1 MLYSIFILLC
11 CPFLGS
17 ALETQ
22 RDQKSFSLFSV
33 LKWQNS
39 ACQAVSDDSLQGV
52 CYTKQEC
59 DDLGGTED
67 GNCAAGFGTCCV
79 ISLSGTANS
88 PGGTVTQNCTF
99 IQNVDYPSAETNTR
113 NYEYMVTKC
122 SSDICQVRLDFLV
135 ANFAQPDQATGDCAL
150 AGSDRDTITLDAGG
164 DDPNHVVC
172 GELTG
177 QHAYLDVSPAN
188 TNAATITIATH
199 ANAASGGTKNW
210 RIKVSQIECDSA
222 YRAPQGCLQYFFEN
236 INTITS
242 FNYDGNIGRAGTE
255 GGVLANQDYRI
266 CIKQNPGMCSIEYTE
281 SMVGNGLVAFDLNAL
296 ASIGNTITSQHRVA
310 GGTSAANQGCAT
322 IIANA
327 GNADHGLPADGTN
340 YIQIPGAQF
349 AAFSGDTFCGGILSN
364 FVLDPAIAS
373 NMAGSLVPG
382 AVIATG
388 IPFEIRYVAYGPQAL
403 VMEMVNGAMVNQ
415 ANAGFSIQATQ
426 KPCGINPTG
435 GIQIVQ

>member
-39 ACQAVSDDSLQGV
+39 ACRAVSDDALQGV

-79 ISLSGTANS
+79 ITLSGTANS

-99 IQNVDYPSAETNTR
+99 IENVDYPSAETNTR
-113 NYEYMVTKC
+113 NYEYMITKC
-122 SSDICQVRLDFLV
+122 SSEICQVRLDFLV
-135 ANFAQPDQATGDCAL
+135 ANFAQPDQASGNCETGD
-150 AGSDRDTITLDAGG
+150 RDVITLNAGG
-164 DDPNHVVC
+164 DDPNRVIC

-177 QHAYLDVSPAN
+177 QHAYMDVSPAH
-188 TNAATITIATH
+188 T
-199 ANAASGGTKNW
+199 NAASGGTKNW
-210 RIKVSQIECDSA
+210 RIKVSQIECDSE

-236 INTITS
+236 VNTITS
-242 FNYDGNIGRAGTE
+242 LNWDGLATRSGTG

-281 SMVGNGLVAFDLNAL
+281 SVVANGLDAFDLGAVSATTAANA
-296 ASIGNTITSQHRVA
+296 ATAQHRVNTNSA
-310 GGTSAANQGCAT
+310 CANTIAASGLSAA
-322 IIANA
+322 
-327 GNADHGLPADGTN
+327 GTN
-340 YIQIPGAQF
+340 FIQIGGAVTSGE
-349 AAFSGDTFCGGILSN
+349 FSGDTFCGGILSS
-364 FVLDPAIAS
+364 FVKDRALAADTLGAA
-373 NMAGSLVPG
+373 VPS

-388 IPFEIRYVAYGPQAL
+388 TPFAIRYLAAGDQGL
-403 VMEMVNGAMVNQ
+403 D
-415 ANAGFSIQATQ
+415 AGFSLTATQ
-426 KPCGINPTG
+426 RPCG
-435 GIQIVQ
+435 

>member
-1 MLYSIFILLC
+1 MLYSIFILFC

-39 ACQAVSDDSLQGV
+39 ACQAVSDDALQGV

-79 ISLSGTANS
+79 ITLSGTANS

-113 NYEYMVTKC
+113 NYEYMITKC
-122 SSDICQVRLDFLV
+122 SSEICQVRLDFLV
-135 ANFAQPDQATGDCAL
+135 ANFAQPDQATGNCET
-150 AGSDRDTITLDAGG
+150 GDRDIITLNAGG
-164 DDPNHVVC
+164 DDPNRVIC

-177 QHAYLDVSPAN
+177 QHAYMDVSPAN

-199 ANAASGGTKNW
+199 TNAASGGTKNW
-210 RIKVSQIECDSA
+210 RIKVSQIECDSE

-236 INTITS
+236 VNTITS
-242 FNYDGNIGRAGTE
+242 FNYDGNVGRSGTE

-266 CIKQNPGMCSIEYTE
+266 CIKQNPGMCSVEYTE
-281 SMVGNGLVAFDLNAL
+281 SQVGNGLVAFDLNAL
-296 ASIGNTITSQHRVA
+296 PAAGNTITGHHRV
-310 GGTSAANQGCAT
+310 GDNSGCVTIAA
-322 IIANA
+322 
-327 GNADHGLPADGTN
+327 GLPTAGTN
-340 YIQIPGAQF
+340 YVQF
-349 AAFSGDTFCGGILSN
+349 SGVTIGSDMSGDTFCGMVLSN
-364 FVLDPAIAS
+364 FVLDPAIAADS
-373 NMAGSLVPG
+373 PGSLIPG

-388 IPFEIRYVAYGPQAL
+388 IPFQIRYVAFGDQAL
-403 VMEMVNGAMVNQ
+403 VAENAVMV

-426 KPCGINPTG
+426 KPCGSPPTG
-435 GIQIVQ
+435 AQRGGLDQP

>member
-17 ALETQ
+17 ALEVQ

-39 ACQAVSDDSLQGV
+39 ACQAVSDDALQGV

-79 ISLSGTANS
+79 ITLSGTANS

-135 ANFAQPDQATGDCAL
+135 ANFAQPDQATGNCAT
-150 AGSDRDTITLDAGG
+150 GDRDIITLNAGG
-164 DDPNHVVC
+164 DDPDRVVC

-199 ANAASGGTKNW
+199 TNAAAGGTKNW
-210 RIKVSQIECDSA
+210 RIKVSQIECDSE

-236 INTITS
+236 VNTITS

-281 SMVGNGLVAFDLNAL
+281 SIVGNGLVAFDLNAL
-296 ASIGNTITSQHRVA
+296 PAAGNTITAQHRV
-310 GGTSAANQGCAT
+310 GDNSGCAT
-322 IIANA
+322 IQNGNNA
-327 GNADHGLPADGTN
+327 APDGQPTAGTN
-340 YIQIPGAQF
+340 YIQINGADFNQY
-349 AAFSGDTFCGGILSN
+349 SGDTFCGGVLSN
-364 FVLDPAIAS
+364 FVLDPAIAQ
-373 NMAGSLVPG
+373 NMPGAVVPG

-388 IPFEIRYVAYGPQAL
+388 IPFDLRYVAFGDQAL
-403 VMEMVNGAMVNQ
+403 VNNA

-435 GIQIVQ
+435 GIQINQ

>member
-39 ACQAVSDDSLQGV
+39 ACQAVSDDALQGV

-113 NYEYMVTKC
+113 NYEYMITKC
-122 SSDICQVRLDFLV
+122 SSEICQVRLDFLV
-135 ANFAQPDQATGDCAL
+135 ANFAQPNQADGDCTM
-150 AGSDRDTITLDAGG
+150 GDRDIVTLDAGG
-164 DDPNHVVC
+164 DDPNRVLC

-199 ANAASGGTKNW
+199 TNAASGGTKNW
-210 RIKVSQIECDSA
+210 RIKVSQIECDSE

-236 INTITS
+236 VNTISS

-266 CIKQNPGMCSIEYTE
+266 CIRQNPGMCSIEYTE
-281 SMVGNGLVAFDLNAL
+281 SMVSNGLVAFDLSAVN
-296 ASIGNTITSQHRVA
+296 SIGNTITAQHRS
-310 GGTSAANQGCAT
+310 GANA
-322 IIANA
+322 ANA
-327 GNADHGLPADGTN
+327 GCAVIANGAPMAGTN
-340 YIQIPGAQF
+340 YVQF
-349 AAFSGDTFCGGILSN
+349 NGVHISNEVSGDTFCGGVLSN
-364 FVLDPAIAS
+364 FVLDPAIA
-373 NMAGSLVPG
+373 NNNAGSVRAG

-388 IPFEIRYVAYGPQAL
+388 VPFELRYVAFGAQAL
-403 VMEMVNGAMVNQ
+403 VAEMVNGAAVNQ

-435 GIQIVQ
+435 RQRTSMG

>member
-1 MLYSIFILLC
+1 MHYSIFILLC

-39 ACQAVSDDSLQGV
+39 ACQAVSDDALQGV

-79 ISLSGTANS
+79 ITLSGTANS

-122 SSDICQVRLDFLV
+122 SSEICQVRLDFLV
-135 ANFAQPDQATGDCAL
+135 ANFAQPDQATGNCQT
-150 AGSDRDTITLDAGG
+150 GDRDVVTLDAGG
-164 DDPNHVVC
+164 DDPNRVIC

-199 ANAASGGTKNW
+199 TNAASGGTKNW
-210 RIKVSQIECDSA
+210 RIKVSQIECDSE

-236 INTITS
+236 VNTITS
-242 FNYDGNIGRAGTE
+242 FNYDGNVGRAGTE

-266 CIKQNPGMCSIEYTE
+266 CIKQNPGMCSVEYTE
-281 SMVGNGLVAFDLNAL
+281 SQVGNGLVAFDLNAL
-296 ASIGNTITSQHRVA
+296 PHAGNTITGHTRVGDNA
-310 GGTSAANQGCAT
+310 GCAT
-322 IIANA
+322 I
-327 GNADHGLPADGTN
+327 GNAIAGVPAIGTN
-340 YIQIPGAQF
+340 YIQLFGANIGNDY
-349 AAFSGDTFCGGILSN
+349 SGDTFCGGVLSN
-364 FVLDPAIAS
+364 FIIDPAIAPDA
-373 NMAGSLVPG
+373 AGSAVPG

-388 IPFEIRYVAYGPQAL
+388 IPFELRYVAFGDQAL
-403 VMEMVNGAMVNQ
+403 P
-415 ANAGFSIQATQ
+415 ANTVHAGFSIQATQ
-426 KPCGINPTG
+426 KPCGTPPTG
-435 GIQIVQ
+435 AQRGSLD

>member
-39 ACQAVSDDSLQGV
+39 ACQAVSDDALQGV

-79 ISLSGTANS
+79 ITLSGTATS

-113 NYEYMVTKC
+113 SYEYMITKC
-122 SSDICQVRLDFLV
+122 SSEICQVRLDFLV
-135 ANFAQPDQATGDCAL
+135 ANLAQPDQATGDCAQENT
-150 AGSDRDTITLDAGG
+150 DRDSITLDAGG
-164 DDPNHVVC
+164 DDPTRVLC

-199 ANAASGGTKNW
+199 TNAASGGTKNW
-210 RIKVSQIECDSA
+210 RIKVSQIECDSE
-222 YRAPQGCLQYFFEN
+222 YRAPQGCMQYFFEN
-236 INTITS
+236 VNTITS
-242 FNYDGNIGRAGTE
+242 YNYDGNIGRAGTE
-255 GGVLANQDYRI
+255 GGVLAHQDYRI
-266 CIKQNPGMCSIEYTE
+266 CIKQNPGMCSIEYTQ
-281 SMVGNGLVAFDLNAL
+281 SMVSNGLVAFDLGAINSNA
-296 ASIGNTITSQHRVA
+296 NTITAQHGA
-310 GGTSAANQGCAT
+310 NNAENGACAIFAA
-322 IIANA
+322 
-327 GNADHGLPADGTN
+327 GLPTAATN
-340 YIQIPGAQF
+340 YVQFNGAHI
-349 AAFSGDTFCGGILSN
+349 SNEYHSDTFCGGVLSN
-364 FVLDPAIAS
+364 FALSPTAAPA
-373 NMAGSLVPG
+373 AGSTFPT

-388 IPFEIRYVAYGPQAL
+388 VPFEIRYVAYDDQAL
-403 VMEMVNGAMVNQ
+403 VEENGVMV

-435 GIQIVQ
+435 RQRTTMG

>member
-1 MLYSIFILLC
+1 MGKYVMLYSIFILFC

-39 ACQAVSDDSLQGV
+39 ACQAVSDDALQGV

-79 ISLSGTANS
+79 ITLSGTANS

-113 NYEYMVTKC
+113 NYEYMITKC
-122 SSDICQVRLDFLV
+122 SSEICQVRLDFLV
-135 ANFAQPDQATGDCAL
+135 ANFAQPDQATGNCQT
-150 AGSDRDTITLDAGG
+150 GDRDVVTLDAGG
-164 DDPNHVVC
+164 DDPNRVLC

-188 TNAATITIATH
+188 TNAATVTIATH
-199 ANAASGGTKNW
+199 TNAASGGTKNW

-236 INTITS
+236 VNTITS
-242 FNYDGNIGRAGTE
+242 YNYDGNIGRAGTE

-266 CIKQNPGMCSIEYTE
+266 CIKQNPGMCSIEYTQ
-281 SMVGNGLVAFDLNAL
+281 SMVSNGLVAFDLGAVNGAD
-296 ASIGNTITSQHRVA
+296 AAVKATSQHGVD
-310 GGTSAANQGCAT
+310 GTVGGCAAIGMT
-322 IIANA
+322 TA
-327 GNADHGLPADGTN
+327 GQPEAGTN
-340 YIQIPGAQF
+340 YVQF
-349 AAFSGDTFCGGILSN
+349 NGVHISNEYSSDTFCGGVLSN
-364 FVLDPAIAS
+364 FVLAA
-373 NMAGSLVPG
+373 AGIGAATPG

-388 IPFEIRYVAYGPQAL
+388 VPFEIRYVAFGDQDTD
-403 VMEMVNGAMVNQ
+403 
-415 ANAGFSIQATQ
+415 AGFSIQATQ

-435 GIQIVQ
+435 R

>member
-39 ACQAVSDDSLQGV
+39 ACQAVSDDALQGV

-79 ISLSGTANS
+79 ITLSGTANS

-113 NYEYMVTKC
+113 NYEYMITKC
-122 SSDICQVRLDFLV
+122 SSEICQVRLDFLV
-135 ANFAQPDQATGDCAL
+135 ANFAQPDQTTGNCETGD
-150 AGSDRDTITLDAGG
+150 RDVITLNAGG
-164 DDPNHVVC
+164 DDPNRVIC

-177 QHAYLDVSPAN
+177 QHTYMDVSPAN

-199 ANAASGGTKNW
+199 TNAASGGTKNW
-210 RIKVSQIECDSA
+210 RIKVSQIECDSE

-236 INTITS
+236 VNTITS
-242 FNYDGNIGRAGTE
+242 LNWDGLATRSGTG

-281 SMVGNGLVAFDLNAL
+281 SVVANGLDAFDLGAVSATTAANA
-296 ASIGNTITSQHRVA
+296 ATAQHRVNTNSA
-310 GGTSAANQGCAT
+310 CANTIAASGLSAA
-322 IIANA
+322 
-327 GNADHGLPADGTN
+327 GTN
-340 YIQIPGAQF
+340 FIQIGGAVTSGE
-349 AAFSGDTFCGGILSN
+349 FSGDTFCGGILSS
-364 FVLDPAIAS
+364 FVKDRALAADTLGAA
-373 NMAGSLVPG
+373 VPS

-388 IPFEIRYVAYGPQAL
+388 TPFAIRYLAAGDQGL
-403 VMEMVNGAMVNQ
+403 D
-415 ANAGFSIQATQ
+415 AGFSLTATQ
-426 KPCGINPTG
+426 RPCGINPTG
-435 GIQIVQ
+435 HNPIG

>member
-1 MLYSIFILLC
+1 MHYSIFILLC

-39 ACQAVSDDSLQGV
+39 ACQAVSDDALQGV

-79 ISLSGTANS
+79 ITLSGTANS

-122 SSDICQVRLDFLV
+122 SSEICQVRLDFLV
-135 ANFAQPDQATGDCAL
+135 ANFAQPNQADGDCA
-150 AGSDRDTITLDAGG
+150 AANTDRDSITLAPGG
-164 DDPNHVVC
+164 DDPTRVLC
-172 GELTG
+172 GDLTG
-177 QHAYLDVSPAN
+177 QHAYLDVNPGDS
-188 TNAATITIATH
+188 NAATITIATH
-199 ANAASGGTKNW
+199 TNAASGGTKNW
-210 RIKVSQIECDSA
+210 RIKVSQIECDSE

-236 INTITS
+236 VNTITS
-242 FNYDGNIGRAGTE
+242 YNYDGNDGRDGTE

-266 CIKQNPGMCSIEYTE
+266 CIRQNPGMCSIEYTQ
-281 SMVGNGLVAFDLNAL
+281 SMVSNGLAAFDLGAVN
-296 ASIGNTITSQHRVA
+296 SGGNTITAQHGVDGVVGACAMA
-310 GGTSAANQGCAT
+310 GASAAGT
-322 IIANA
+322 
-327 GNADHGLPADGTN
+327 PADGTN
-340 YIQIPGAQF
+340 YVQF
-349 AAFSGDTFCGGILSN
+349 NGVHISNEYSSDTFCGGVLSN
-364 FVLDPAIAS
+364 FVLAAATS
-373 NMAGSLVPG
+373 AGSAVSG

-388 IPFEIRYVAYGPQAL
+388 IPFEIRYVAFGPQATD
-403 VMEMVNGAMVNQ
+403 
-415 ANAGFSIQATQ
+415 AGFSIQATQ

-435 GIQIVQ
+435 RQRASMG

>member
-79 ISLSGTANS
+79 ITLSGTANS

-122 SSDICQVRLDFLV
+122 SSEICQVRLDFLV
-135 ANFAQPDQATGDCAL
+135 ANFAQPNQANGNCEEANT
-150 AGSDRDTITLDAGG
+150 DRDSITLDAGG
-164 DDPNHVVC
+164 DDPTRVLC

-188 TNAATITIATH
+188 NNAATITIATH
-199 ANAASGGTKNW
+199 TNAASGGTKNW
-210 RIKVSQIECDSA
+210 RIKVSQIECDSE
-222 YRAPQGCLQYFFEN
+222 YRAPQGCMQYFFEN
-236 INTITS
+236 VNTITS
-242 FNYDGNIGRAGTE
+242 FNYDGNTGRAGND
-255 GGVLANQDYRI
+255 GGVLRNLDYRI
-266 CIKQNPGMCSIEYTE
+266 CIRQNPGMCSIEYTE
-281 SMVGNGLVAFDLNAL
+281 SMVSNGLVAFDLGAVNAG
-296 ASIGNTITSQHRVA
+296 AANVGTSQHGVA
-310 GGTSAANQGCAT
+310 GTGGACAV
-322 IIANA
+322 IIAGA
-327 GNADHGLPADGTN
+327 PMAGTN
-340 YIQIPGAQF
+340 YVQFNGAQI
-349 AAFSGDTFCGGILSN
+349 SNEYSSDTFCGMFLSN
-364 FVLDPAIAS
+364 FVLDPTAAPALGAIVS
-373 NMAGSLVPG
+373 S

-388 IPFEIRYVAYGPQAL
+388 IPFEIRYVAFGDQA
-403 VMEMVNGAMVNQ
+403 ED
-415 ANAGFSIQATQ
+415 AGFSIQATQ
-426 KPCGINPTG
+426 KPCGVNPTG
-435 GIQIVQ
+435 RQRASMG

>member
-1 MLYSIFILLC
+1 MHYSIFILLC

-39 ACQAVSDDSLQGV
+39 ACQAVSDDALQGV

-79 ISLSGTANS
+79 ITLSGTANS

-122 SSDICQVRLDFLV
+122 SSEICQVRLDFLV
-135 ANFAQPDQATGDCAL
+135 ANFAQPDQATGNCQT
-150 AGSDRDTITLDAGG
+150 GDRDVVTLDAGG
-164 DDPNHVVC
+164 DDPNRVIC

-199 ANAASGGTKNW
+199 TNAASGGTKNW
-210 RIKVSQIECDSA
+210 RIKVSQIECDSE

-236 INTITS
+236 VNTITS
-242 FNYDGNIGRAGTE
+242 FNYDGNVGRAGTE

-266 CIKQNPGMCSIEYTE
+266 CIKQNPGMCSVEYTE
-281 SMVGNGLVAFDLNAL
+281 SQVGNGLVAFDLNAL
-296 ASIGNTITSQHRVA
+296 PAPGNTISGHHRV
-310 GGTSAANQGCAT
+310 GDNSGCVTITANLPT
-322 IIANA
+322 A
-327 GNADHGLPADGTN
+327 GNN
-340 YIQIPGAQF
+340 YVQF
-349 AAFSGDTFCGGILSN
+349 SGVTIGNDISGDTFCGMVLSN
-364 FVLDPAIAS
+364 FVLDPAIAADS
-373 NMAGSLVPG
+373 AGSLIPG

-388 IPFEIRYVAYGPQAL
+388 IPFQLRYVAFGDQAL
-403 VMEMVNGAMVNQ
+403 VAENGVNV

-426 KPCGINPTG
+426 KPCGSSPTG
-435 GIQIVQ
+435 NQRGGLD